1 MSPASESDTASSP
14 VRDAPTSFTGILKQL
29 GPGLIISAS
38 IVGSGELIV
47 TTKTGAENGF
57 TLLWFILF
65 ACLIKVFVQIELG
78 RHVITR
84 GVTMLEAM
92 NAMPGPRLK
101 VSWMVWVWL
110 AMFVATFFQLA
121 GIVGG
126 IAAVFELGGSTW
138 SRATWAV
145 LVTGSCAALLAV
157 GRYGF
162 VEKFSTLMVG
172 LFTLF
177 TIAAVLALYGTPY
190 AVTAA
195 DLAEGMSFRLPDDVT
210 VAFAAFGVVG
220 VGASEL
226 IYYPYW
232 CLEKGYARFAGPD
245 DGTAEWQE
253 RARGWL
259 RVLRWDA
266 WVSMVIYTVATV
278 AFYLLGAAVLHGQG
292 LEVGNDT
299 VIANLSVL
307 YRESF
312 GAAGL
317 WIFIAGAF
325 IVLYSTVFISTASN
339 GRLFADLLKLTGI
352 VKAPTEG
359 DRLRHI
365 RIACVL
371 LPALYLTFFLSFG
384 QPVTLVTVGA
394 VAQGLMLPL
403 LAIAALYF
411 HRRWTHPALASG
423 TGWTVALWVSSA
435 LMAAVGLY
443 SIWQLF
449 GKS

>member
-1 MSPASESDTASSP
+1 MTPVPDPSP
-14 VRDAPTSFTGILKQL
+14 VRDAPTSLGGILKQL

-84 GVTMLEAM
+84 GVTMLQAM
-92 NAMPGPRLK
+92 DSLPGPRLK
-101 VSWMVWVWL
+101 VSWLVWVWL

-138 SRATWAV
+138 SRETWAL

-177 TIAAVLALYGTPY
+177 TVAAVVALYRTPY
-190 AVTAA
+190 AVTPA
-195 DLAEGMSFRLPDDVT
+195 DLAAGMSFRLPDDMT
-210 VAFAAFGVVG
+210 VVFAAFGVVG

-232 CLEKGYARFAGPD
+232 CLEKGYARFTGPD
-245 DGTAEWQE
+245 DGTPEWRR

-259 RVLRWDA
+259 RVLKWDA

-292 LEVGNDT
+292 LEIGNDT
-299 VIANLSVL
+299 VIRNLSVL

-317 WIFIAGAF
+317 WGFIAGAF

-339 GRLFADLLKLTGI
+339 GRLFADLLKMTGW
-352 VKAPTEG
+352 VKGVTEA

-371 LPALYLTFFLSFG
+371 LPALYLGFFLTLG
-384 QPVTLVTVGA
+384 QPVTLVTVGS

-403 LAIAALYF
+403 LAGAALYF
-411 HRRWTHPALASG
+411 HHRRAHPGLPAGPGGS
-423 TGWTVALWVSSA
+423 VALWLSSV
-435 LMAAVGLY
+435 LMAAVGIY
-443 SIWQLF
+443 SLWRML
-449 GKS
+449 GGG

>member
-1 MSPASESDTASSP
+1 MEPSPIK
-14 VRDAPTSFTGILKQL
+14 DAPVTAGGLLKQL

-57 TLLWFILF
+57 ALLWFIIF

-92 NAMPGPRLK
+92 NSVPGPRLK

-126 IAAVFELGGSTW
+126 IASVFRLGGSELSTGI
-138 SRATWAV
+138 WA
-145 LVTGSCAALLAV
+145 LIVTGSCAVLLAI
-157 GRYGF
+157 GRYAF
-162 VEKFSTLMVG
+162 VERFSTLMVG

-177 TIAAVLALYGTPY
+177 TIFAVFALYRTPY
-190 AVTAA
+190 AITAA
-195 DLAEGMSFRLPDDVT
+195 DIAGGLTFDLPENFT

-232 CLEKGYARFAGPD
+232 CLEKGYARYTGPN
-245 DGTAEWQE
+245 DGSPEWAE

-266 WVSMVIYTVATV
+266 WVSMVVYTVATI

-292 LEVGNDT
+292 LEIENDN
-299 VIANLSVL
+299 VIPNLSVL
-307 YRESF
+307 YSESF
-312 GAAGL
+312 GEAGL
-317 WIFIAGAF
+317 WVFIVGAF

-339 GRLFADLLKLTGI
+339 GRLFADLLKMFGL
-352 VKAPTEG
+352 VKEASAEA
-359 DRLRHI
+359 RQRHI
-365 RIACVL
+365 RIACVV
-371 LPALYLTFFLSFG
+371 LPALYLLFFLLVG
-384 QPVTLVTVGA
+384 APVTLVTVGA
-394 VAQGLMLPL
+394 VAQGVMLPL

-411 HRRWTHPALASG
+411 HRSWTIPALAPKRA
-423 TGWTVALWVSSA
+423 WVLMLWLSSA
-435 LMAAVGLY
+435 LMTLVGLY
-443 SIWQLF
+443 SVWDQIRKW
-449 GKS
+449 

>member
-1 MSPASESDTASSP
+1 VPDP
-14 VRDAPTSFTGILKQL
+14 IQNAPTTVTGTLRQL

-57 TLLWFILF
+57 QLLWFILF

-92 NAMPGPRLK
+92 NAVPGPRFK
-101 VSWMVWVWL
+101 VSWMVWVWM
-110 AMFVATFFQLA
+110 AMFLATFFQLA

-126 IAAVFELGGSTW
+126 IASVFQLAGSGLST
-138 SRATWAV
+138 ATWAV
-145 LVTGSCAALLAV
+145 LVTGSCALLLAI
-157 GRYGF
+157 GRYTF
-162 VEKFSTLMVG
+162 IERFSTLMVG
-172 LFTLF
+172 LFTGF
-177 TIAAVLALYGTPY
+177 TILAVFALYRTPY
-190 AVTAA
+190 AISAA
-195 DLAEGMSFRLPDDVT
+195 DLAGGFSFGLPEDFS

-232 CLEKGYARFAGPD
+232 CLEKGYARHTGPN
-245 DGTAEWQE
+245 DGTPEWAE

-266 WVSMVIYTVATV
+266 WVSMAVYTVATV

-292 LEVGNDT
+292 LEIGNDN

-307 YRESF
+307 YRETF

-317 WIFIAGAF
+317 WIFVAGAF

-339 GRLFADLLKLTGI
+339 GRLFADLLKMFGL
-352 VKAPTEG
+352 VKEVS
-359 DRLRHI
+359 DEQRSRHI
-365 RIACVL
+365 RFACVL
-371 LPALYLTFFLSFG
+371 LPALYLGFFLGFG
-384 QPVTLVTVGA
+384 QPVTLVGIGA

-403 LAIAALYF
+403 LAGAALYF
-411 HRRWTHPALASG
+411 QRKWTIRALAPGRAWVFMLWLSSG
-423 TGWTVALWVSSA
+423 
-435 LMAAVGLY
+435 LMTAVGIY
-443 SIWQLF
+443 SIWDIVR
-449 GKS
+449 KW

>member
-1 MSPASESDTASSP
+1 MEASPIKN
-14 VRDAPTSFTGILKQL
+14 APTTFTGLLKQL

-57 TLLWFILF
+57 TLLWFIIF

-92 NAMPGPRLK
+92 NSVPGPRLK
-101 VSWMVWVWL
+101 VSWMVWVWI

-126 IAAVFELGGSTW
+126 IASVFKLGGSELSTGI
-138 SRATWAV
+138 WAL
-145 LVTGSCAALLAV
+145 LVTGSCAVLLAI
-157 GRYGF
+157 GRYIF
-162 VEKFSTLMVG
+162 VERFSTVMVG

-177 TIAAVLALYGTPY
+177 TVFAVFALYRTPY
-190 AVTAA
+190 AISAA
-195 DLAEGMSFRLPDDVT
+195 DIASGLSFQMPADFT

-232 CLEKGYARFAGPD
+232 CLEKGYARYTGPN
-245 DGTAEWQE
+245 DGTPEWDE

-266 WVSMVIYTVATV
+266 WVSMVIYTLATI

-292 LEVGNDT
+292 LKIENDN
-299 VIANLSVL
+299 VIPNLSTL

-312 GAAGL
+312 GEAGL
-317 WIFIAGAF
+317 WVFIVGAF

-339 GRLFADLLKLTGI
+339 GRLFADLLKMFGL
-352 VKAPTEG
+352 VKDVTPEA
-359 DRLRHI
+359 RQRHI
-365 RIACVL
+365 RIACVV
-371 LPALYLTFFLSFG
+371 LPALYLLFFLGFG
-384 QPVTLVTVGA
+384 QPVTLVTIGA
-394 VAQGLMLPL
+394 VAQGIMLPL

-411 HRRWTHPALASG
+411 HRQWTVPALAPKRA
-423 TGWTVALWVSSA
+423 WVILLWLSSA
-435 LMAAVGLY
+435 LMVGVGLY
-443 SIWQLF
+443 SVWDQVA
-449 GKS
+449 KW

>member
-1 MSPASESDTASSP
+1 MPEDTP
-14 VRDAPTSFTGILKQL
+14 IKDAPTTIGGLMRQL

-47 TTKTGAENGF
+47 TTKFGAENGF
-57 TLLWFILF
+57 LLLWFVIF

-92 NAMPGPRLK
+92 DSVPGPRLK
-101 VSWMVWVWL
+101 VSWMVWVWIL
-110 AMFVATFFQLA
+110 MFVATFFQLA

-126 IAAVFELGGSTW
+126 IAAVFSLGGSALST
-138 SRATWAV
+138 ATWAV
-145 LVTGSCAALLAV
+145 LVTGSCALLLAF
-157 GRYGF
+157 GRYTF
-162 VEKFSTLMVG
+162 IEWFSTLMVG

-177 TIAAVLALYGTPY
+177 TMFAVFALYRTDY
-190 AVTAA
+190 AVSPA
-195 DLAEGMSFRLPDDVT
+195 DIASGLSFRLPDDFT

-232 CLEKGYARFAGPD
+232 CLEKGYARYTGPN
-245 DGTAEWQE
+245 DGTPEWAE

-266 WVSMVIYTVATV
+266 WVSMVIYTTATV

-292 LEVGNDT
+292 LEIGNDN
-299 VIANLSVL
+299 VIANLSVM
-307 YRESF
+307 YQESF
-312 GAAGL
+312 GRAGL
-317 WIFIAGAF
+317 WIFVIGAF

-339 GRLFADLLKLTGI
+339 GRLFADLLKMFGF
-352 VKAPTEG
+352 VKEASPA
-359 DRLRHI
+359 DRARHI

-371 LPALYLTFFLSFG
+371 LPVLYLTFFLCFR
-384 QPVTLVTVGA
+384 QPVTLVSIGA
-394 VAQGLMLPL
+394 VAQGVMLPL
-403 LAIAALYF
+403 LAVAALYF
-411 HRRWTHPALASG
+411 HRV
-423 TGWTVALWVSSA
+423 WTVRSLAPGRPWVILLWIA
-435 LMAAVGLY
+435 CGLMVLVGLY
-443 SIWQLF
+443 SVWDQVS
-449 GKS
+449 KW